1 MKYSI
6 TLENQAL
13 KDINFF
19 KKKDKAV
26 IKKIQNL
33 LLEITEN
40 PFIGSGKP
48 EALKFELSGYLSRRI
63 TIEHRLIYRVSKKE
77 VIVVSCRYHY

>member
-13 KDINFF
+13 KDIIFF

>member
-19 KKKDKAV
+19 NKKDKAV
-26 IKKIQNL
+26 IKKIENL
-33 LLEITEN
+33 LLKIAEN
-40 PFIGSGKP
+40 PFIGNRKP
-48 EALKFELSGYLSRRI
+48 EALKFELSDYWSRRI

-77 VIVVSCRYHY
+77 VFVVSCRYHY